1 MSDDT
6 RRKEAAPEG
15 AADPAAA
22 AYSSSHEIDFI
33 TFIMSLA
40 TSVLMQLGENEE
52 GAATGPADLPLA
64 KQTIDIIGMLRDKTR
79 GNLTPDETRVLDGV
93 LYDLRMRYLKQSRG

>member
-1 MSDDT
+1 MVENMV
-6 RRKEAAPEG
+6 EAESS
-15 AADPAAA
+15 AAHAGNGQ
-22 AYSSSHEIDFI
+22 EIDFV
-33 TFIMSLA
+33 TFVMSLA

-52 GAATGPADLPLA
+52 GTPTGPADLPLA

-79 GNLTPDETRVLDGV
+79 GNLTPDEARVVDGV

>member
-1 MSDDT
+1 MSDET
-6 RRKEAAPEG
+6 HRKDATPQGAAEAEAAF
-15 AADPAAA
+15 
-22 AYSSSHEIDFI
+22 SSSHEIDFI
-33 TFIMSLA
+33 TFVMSLA